1 MDMRVRLNVLK
12 CRASV
17 TYARA
22 IHARRECINCVA
34 VCLTAGVFFFFFLGT
49 ATATLCLPC
58 LAPR

>member
-12 CRASV
+12 CRANV

-22 IHARRECINCVA
+22 IHARRECIDCVA
-34 VCLTAGVFFFFFLGT
+34 VCLSAGVFFLGT